1 MEQRLYRQFT
11 GQSSIDCGG
20 RGRGREREHGK
31 AHAECTSKR
40 ARARHLERRRRR
52 RRKAHSNVLSS
63 GALQQ
68 ISHLRLEHGR
78 VVSFE
83 AELLFL
89 RARACARV
97 LFVQKV
103 ALGESSNEKRA
114 FERMKISAF
123 QTRMVSSSATSPAA
137 TSRVFGPR
145 ETISRASRRAPPPP
159 SPPPPPRRPGC
170 RCSLNKEYEFAPKF
184 VTGDRFLQL
193 HLDKQNGE
201 DDRSSSLLLSMYSSH
216 VNAITTNPSCF
227 VLKVDDHG
235 FHRGHAVFDTV
246 SIDVKTKVFQDLGV
260 HLERLAT
267 SASMAFIPFPKRLHS
282 LELVEKVVKE
292 TVRCAFEERERRG
305 FVTSSESSMQARFY
319 LCAGVGGF
327 SLSLKECTEGSTFYC
342 VVIERTKENQTSDAG
357 KTKSVKPK
365 AFSAR
370 TTPIAVKNKPFS
382 TIKSTN
388 YLQNAMIQNDA
399 EMHDADVGIW
409 VSNDKVLEGPSANV
423 AFVDERGVFIAP
435 KVDDVLDGVTMR
447 RCFEFIE
454 KGLLKDVGVIEC
466 ERRDCSFRELI
477 LDKRAKECMMIGS
490 VVQCVPI
497 EKWDNLDINRDEGDD
512 EDRFKVAVRLKELL
526 EKDARGVV
534 V

>member
-1 MEQRLYRQFT
+1 MYSPAVCCSKSATCVSNMRA
-11 GQSSIDCGG
+11 SSL
-20 RGRGREREHGK
+20 
-31 AHAECTSKR
+31 SKR
-40 ARARHLERRRRR
+40 
-52 RRKAHSNVLSS
+52 
-63 GALQQ
+63 
-68 ISHLRLEHGR
+68 
-78 VVSFE
+78 
-83 AELLFL
+83 ELLFL
-89 RARACARV
+89 RARACVVRAKSGAWRERT
-97 LFVQKV
+97 LTKK
-103 ALGESSNEKRA
+103 EA

-123 QTRMVSSSATSPAA
+123 QTRMVSSSATSPAT
-137 TSRVFGPR
+137 TSRVFGAR
-145 ETISRASRRAPPPP
+145 ETISRASRRCHPPHTPPHPPPRH
-159 SPPPPPRRPGC
+159 RRPGC
-170 RCSLNKEYEFAPKF
+170 RCSLNKEDEFAPEF

-193 HLDKQNGE
+193 HLDKENGE
-201 DDRSSSLLLSMYSSH
+201 DDRSSSPLLSMYSSH

-246 SIDVKTKVFQDLGV
+246 SVDVKTKVFQDLGV

-267 SASMAFIPFPKRLHS
+267 SASMAFIPFPKRLQS

-327 SLSLKECTEGSTFYC
+327 SLSTKECTEGSTFYC
-342 VVIERTKENQTSDAG
+342 VVIERTKENQTSDAR

-399 EMHDADVGIW
+399 ETHDADVGIW

-497 EKWDNLDINRDEGDD
+497 EKWDNVDINRDEGDD

-526 EKDARGVV
+526 EKDARGE
-534 V
+534 

>member
-20 RGRGREREHGK
+20 RGRGRERARKSACGMHIEKGK
-31 AHAECTSKR
+31 GKTFREKKKKKKKSALECTLQRCAAANQPLASR
-40 ARARHLERRRRR
+40 TWAR
-52 RRKAHSNVLSS
+52 
-63 GALQQ
+63 
-68 ISHLRLEHGR
+68 RLFRSE
-78 VVSFE
+78 SCFS
-83 AELLFL
+83 
-89 RARACARV
+89 CARV

-159 SPPPPPRRPGC
+159 SPPPPPRRRPGC

-497 EKWDNLDINRDEGDD
+497 EKWDNVDINRDEGDD

>member
-20 RGRGREREHGK
+20 RERERARKSARGMHVERTRHLFREK
-31 AHAECTSKR
+31 KKKKKKSALECTLRRCAAANQPLASR
-40 ARARHLERRRRR
+40 TCAR
-52 RRKAHSNVLSS
+52 
-63 GALQQ
+63 
-68 ISHLRLEHGR
+68 RLFRSE
-78 VVSFE
+78 SCFSC
-83 AELLFL
+83 
-89 RARACARV
+89 ARACV

-159 SPPPPPRRPGC
+159 SPPSPPRRRRPGC

-399 EMHDADVGIW
+399 ETHDADVGIW

-497 EKWDNLDINRDEGDD
+497 EKWDNVDINRDEGDD

-526 EKDARGVV
+526 EKDARGE
-534 V
+534 

>member
-1 MEQRLYRQFT
+1 MERGTAIVSAVHRSELHRLRRE
-11 GQSSIDCGG
+11 GA
-20 RGRGREREHGK
+20 RERESTEK
-31 AHAECTSKR
+31 RMRNAHRKDETFREKKKKKKKSALECTLQRCAAANQPLASR
-40 ARARHLERRRRR
+40 TWAR
-52 RRKAHSNVLSS
+52 
-63 GALQQ
+63 
-68 ISHLRLEHGR
+68 RLFRSE
-78 VVSFE
+78 SCFS
-83 AELLFL
+83 
-89 RARACARV
+89 CARV

-159 SPPPPPRRPGC
+159 SPPPPPRRRRPGC

-497 EKWDNLDINRDEGDD
+497 EKWDNVDINRDEGDD

>member
-1 MEQRLYRQFT
+1 MERGTAIVSAVHRSELHRLRRE
-11 GQSSIDCGG
+11 GA
-20 RGRGREREHGK
+20 RERESTEK
-31 AHAECTSKR
+31 RMRNAHRKDKTFREKKKKSALECTLRRCAAANQPLASR
-40 ARARHLERRRRR
+40 TCARRLFRSESCFSCAR
-52 RRKAHSNVLSS
+52 
-63 GALQQ
+63 
-68 ISHLRLEHGR
+68 
-78 VVSFE
+78 
-83 AELLFL
+83 
-89 RARACARV
+89 ARV

-103 ALGESSNEKRA
+103 ALGERTLTKKEA

-123 QTRMVSSSATSPAA
+123 QTRMVSSSATSPAT
-137 TSRVFGPR
+137 TSRVFGAR
-145 ETISRASRRAPPPP
+145 ETISRASRRCHPPLYPP
-159 SPPPPPRRPGC
+159 LHPPPPPRRRPGC
-170 RCSLNKEYEFAPKF
+170 RCSLNKEDEFAPEF

-193 HLDKQNGE
+193 HLEQNGE
-201 DDRSSSLLLSMYSSH
+201 DDRSSSPLLSMYSSH

-246 SIDVKTKVFQDLGV
+246 SVDVKTKVFQDLGV

-267 SASMAFIPFPKRLHS
+267 SASMAFIPFPKRLQS

-342 VVIERTKENQTSDAG
+342 VVIERTKENQTSDAR

-399 EMHDADVGIW
+399 ETHDADVGIW

-497 EKWDNLDINRDEGDD
+497 EKWDNVDINRDEGDD

-526 EKDARGVV
+526 EKDARGE
-534 V
+534 

>member
-1 MEQRLYRQFT
+1 MYSPAVRCSKSATCVSNMRA
-11 GQSSIDCGG
+11 SSL
-20 RGRGREREHGK
+20 
-31 AHAECTSKR
+31 SKR
-40 ARARHLERRRRR
+40 
-52 RRKAHSNVLSS
+52 
-63 GALQQ
+63 
-68 ISHLRLEHGR
+68 
-78 VVSFE
+78 
-83 AELLFL
+83 ELLFL
-89 RARACARV
+89 RARVCVVRAKSGAWRERT
-97 LFVQKV
+97 LTKK
-103 ALGESSNEKRA
+103 EA

-123 QTRMVSSSATSPAA
+123 QTRMVSSSATSPAT
-137 TSRVFGPR
+137 TSRVFGAR
-145 ETISRASRRAPPPP
+145 ETISRASRRCHPPHPPPL
-159 SPPPPPRRPGC
+159 PPPRRRRRPGC
-170 RCSLNKEYEFAPKF
+170 RCSLNKEDEFAPEF

-193 HLDKQNGE
+193 HLDKENGE
-201 DDRSSSLLLSMYSSH
+201 DDRSSSPLLSMYSSH

-246 SIDVKTKVFQDLGV
+246 SVDVKTKVFQDLGV

-267 SASMAFIPFPKRLHS
+267 SASMAFIPFPKRLQS

-327 SLSLKECTEGSTFYC
+327 SLSIKECTKGSTFYC
-342 VVIERTKENQTSDAG
+342 VVIERTKENQTSDAR

-399 EMHDADVGIW
+399 ETHDADVGIW

-497 EKWDNLDINRDEGDD
+497 EKWDNVDINRDEGDD

-526 EKDARGVV
+526 EKDARGE
-534 V
+534 